1 MGTRR
6 ERVIFAATD
15 NLSPA
20 MLRMAAAAKVLDES
34 LDGVHGSTRRVGGTS
49 HDAARNVGDLDRS
62 FRPLP
67 ATVNH
72 YSREV
77 DRAEVRTRRL
87 NSALRDSRNPIN
99 LASGRL
105 TILGSTL
112 AATLPMLSPLGVGT
126 AQLLSGVASQ
136 AGFAVTGLGTMLV
149 AFQGVGSALK
159 AVNEAALEPTVANM
173 QAARLAMEELS
184 PEARAMVREVA
195 SMGDSF
201 KDLRNSTS
209 AAMFPGMIEG
219 LRSLDKAGPRV
230 TAVFAALGQ
239 AIGEISADTGASLAG
254 PRWAELID
262 FIGTEGPTAL
272 KELAAATGN
281 TVHALGGL
289 WMAMAPANDDFSKG
303 LVDMTERFDDWA
315 NSLSATEG
323 FQEFLD
329 YMQTAGPQVL
339 DTLGALS
346 MAIVDILTAAAP
358 LGGPTL
364 KAFELFAETLSA
376 IANSPLGTPIMA
388 LLQLAAV
395 TKLAGMA
402 AAGASSSYA
411 RFGASTAG
419 SALGVGRVG
428 ASFRGVGKDMRQW
441 LSFGAMTRAEMQ
453 AQQAAGRRAA
463 LGIGKMGGAAALT
476 AAALSPLPEKFGLTN
491 TAMGAMIGMMAGPW
505 GAAAGAVVGGALDM
519 KAGIDKVSASLDI
532 ARKAASNSKASLE
545 ELEAGFA
552 KAADA
557 RKDAGNW
564 MTKVSPLYGAIQAPK
579 RREAETLQVELAGK
593 IDAQRA
599 AADLDLLTSGFART
613 SAGAREAAMSMK
625 DFTGVLAEMMGLLD
639 AGAAAD
645 KLTQSLRAMKGV
657 LRETGGQWQGNSAAA
672 LKSREALREVGR
684 SAVEVAKNIEDPA
697 RASASLGKARD
708 RFLATAKA
716 AGVGAREARK
726 MADSIGLIPR
736 TKRVDLMLKTGGAL
750 GVLTGIRAGLNAIRS
765 KDVTVRV
772 HRVMTGGLAG
782 MLAGNADGGTVGGA
796 PRRPYGD
803 KVLTMLAPGEEVI
816 SNRNGQADRHRAL
829 LKAINAGRYADGGT
843 VGGYISDGI
852 EDAEFYANGG
862 TVKRRKGKRGGTAR
876 ERGLKRLHAA
886 SDAAAANLD
895 AMSASLDGVRSTA
908 DGLAGTIRDGLTRSV
923 GDIMSGNPWVS
934 AGDRSSG
941 IFSGLRADIAK
952 ANLTR
957 ALGAQLAGAG
967 ITGDALASLYEAG
980 PMGMQAIAG
989 LGASGMAQYQ
999 ALFNERAALAA
1010 AASSAGSGQAYGA
1023 QIAVLQAEVNRLTV
1037 VAKQAKKAVEVA
1049 KGSARAFKEGNQ
1061 KASKQAAHKRRQRAG
1076 RR

>member
-34 LDGVHGSTRRVGGTS
+34 LDGVRASSRRTVVAS
-49 HDAARNVGDLDRS
+49 RDAAAGVGDLDRS

-67 ATVNH
+67 GTVNH

-77 DRAEVRTRRL
+77 DRAEARTRRL
-87 NSALRDSRNPIN
+87 SRALNDTRNPIN
-99 LASGRL
+99 SASGRL
-105 TILGSTL
+105 TILGSAI
-112 AATLPMLSPLGVGT
+112 AATLPTLAPLGAGT
-126 AQLLSGVASQ
+126 VQLLSGVASQ

-159 AVNEAALEPTVANM
+159 AVNEAALEPTVENM
-173 QAARLAMEELS
+173 QKARMEMEGLS
-184 PEARAMVREVA
+184 PEARALVTEIAGLREPFEA
-195 SMGDSF
+195 
-201 KDLRNSTS
+201 LRNSTS
-209 AAMFPGMIEG
+209 AAMFPGVIEG
-219 LRSLDKAGPRV
+219 IQSLTTAGPRV
-230 TAVFAALGQ
+230 TAMFEALAG
-239 AIGEISADTGASLAG
+239 AIGEISADAGASLAG

-262 FIGTEGPTAL
+262 FIGTDGPDAM
-272 KELAAATGN
+272 KELAEATGN
-281 TVHALGGL
+281 TVHALAGL
-289 WMAMAPANDDFSKG
+289 WMAMAPANDDWSKG
-303 LVDMTERFDDWA
+303 LVEATATFDEWA
-315 NSLSATEG
+315 NNLAGTEG

-346 MAIVDILTAAAP
+346 MAVIDILTAAAP

-364 KAFELFAETLSA
+364 KAFELFAETIST

-388 LLQLAAV
+388 LAQLAAV

-402 AAGASSSYA
+402 ARGASVSYA
-411 RFGASTAG
+411 RLGASTAG

-428 ASFRGVGKDMRQW
+428 ASFRGVGADMRKW
-441 LSFGAMTRAEMQ
+441 LSFGAMTRAEMA

-463 LGIGKMGGAAALT
+463 IGIGKMGGAAALT
-476 AAALSPLPEKFGLTN
+476 AAAFSPLPEKMGLSN
-491 TAMGAMIGMMAGPW
+491 TAMGAMIGMMTGPW

-519 KAGIDKVSASLDI
+519 KAGIDKVSDSLDRV
-532 ARKAASNSKASLE
+532 RKVASDSKASMGELQASFE
-545 ELEAGFA
+545 E
-552 KAADA
+552 AANT
-557 RKDAGNW
+557 RKDASNW
-564 MTKVSPLYGAIQAPK
+564 ITKVSPLYAAIQAPK
-579 RREAETLQVELAGK
+579 KREAEKLQVELAGE
-593 IDAQRA
+593 INARQA
-599 AADLDLLTSGFART
+599 AADLDLLTTGFTRT
-613 SAGAREAAMSMK
+613 SAGAKEAAMSMR
-625 DFTGVLAEMMGLLD
+625 DFTGVLAEMMGLID
-639 AGAAAD
+639 AQAAAD
-645 KLTQSLRAMKGV
+645 KLTQSLRAMKDV

-716 AGVGAREARK
+716 AGIGAREARK

-750 GVLTGIRAGLNAIRS
+750 GILTGIRAGLNAIRS

-782 MLAGNADGGTVGGA
+782 MLGGQADGGTVGGA

-816 SNRNGQADRHRAL
+816 SNRNGQADRHRSL

-843 VGGYISDGI
+843 VGEYISDGI
-852 EDAEFYANGG
+852 EDIEFFANGG
-862 TVKRRKGKRGGTAR
+862 TVKRRKGKRAQGG
-876 ERGLKRLHAA
+876 RGLKALRAA

-908 DGLAGTIRDGLTRSV
+908 DSLAGTIRDGLTRSIS
-923 GDIMSGNPWVS
+923 DIMSGNPWVS
-934 AGDRSSG
+934 SGDRASG
-941 IFSGLRADIAK
+941 ILAGLRADIAR
-952 ANLTR
+952 ANLTM

-980 PMGMQAIAG
+980 PVGMQAIAG

-999 ALFNERAALAA
+999 ALFNERAALAS
-1010 AASSAGSGQAYGA
+1010 AASSAGSNQAYGA

-1037 VAKQAKKAVEVA
+1037 VAKQAEKAVDVA
-1049 KGSARAFKEGNQ
+1049 KGSAKAFKEGNQ
-1061 KASKQAAHKRRQRAG
+1061 KASKQAAHKRKQRAG